1 LSSNL
6 LKPIALAALLGLSA
20 CGFSPMYGGDDGVTA
35 SAKLDEVDV
44 RNIPERPG
52 QLLRQSLETQLHAAG
67 APSSELYALNVTYSV
82 TSIGIG
88 MQEDTSVTRNRFT
101 ATANWTLTPIGD
113 RSKTLASGTTTAMDA
128 ENIIDQQYF
137 ALTLE
142 GETVNQQLVDMVAA
156 QITAQVAAWFR
167 AHPDA

>member
-1 LSSNL
+1 
-6 LKPIALAALLGLSA
+6 
-20 CGFSPMYGGDDGVTA
+20 MYGGDDGATA

-88 MQEDTSVTRNRFT
+88 VQEDTSVTRNRFT
-101 ATANWTLTPIGD
+101 ATAKWTLTPIGD
-113 RSKTLASGTTTAMDA
+113 PSKTLASGMTTAMDA

-142 GETVNQQLVDMVAA
+142 SETVNRQLADMVAA